1 MPVTFYGR
9 TTEFEALNDELEQV
23 RSGGRTR
30 LVAIRGRRQVGK
42 STLVERFAETAGVP
56 YASLPGM
63 KGTTEATQVSYS
75 LEALRSSLRPLP
87 DRAILEAATPPSTW
101 VRCPLLIPFAV
112 GETPTI
118 VVLDEFPWMM
128 EASSERLDGLLKAML
143 DGEFRRRQ
151 VLLILVGSD
160 EAMMEQLF
168 KHDQPL
174 FNKADRLLVVSPFNP
189 AETAAALGGTR
200 TALQVFDAQLVTG
213 GFPGLVEQ
221 AKREGSIKNF
231 VVASLSK
238 ADSPLV
244 DAAQIRLAGELL
256 ESENARL
263 VLSAIGADEMGE
275 IKYSRIADRLG
286 GDRKAAEGKVDRALE
301 VLVEAKRIVATEFPG
316 GNRQS
321 RLKRY
326 RIADSYLRF
335 WFRFIEPNLRSI
347 QVGRFDIAVKSY
359 ETGWE
364 AWRGKAIEPVVR
376 EGFLL
381 LAPSLGTPYES
392 IESVDGWWD
401 RTERHEFDLVG
412 STRRGG
418 VDAVGSIK
426 WRTREKFHA
435 RELSELA
442 NARSVVDRASA
453 ARLVVVS
460 TAGVE
465 VGVEPDLSL
474 GAEELLAVWPA

>member
-101 VRCPLLIPFAV
+101 VRVLSLIPFAV

-256 ESENARL
+256 ESENAVARPFGDRRRRDGGDQ
-263 VLSAIGADEMGE
+263 VL
-275 IKYSRIADRLG
+275 ADRRPTRWRSQSG
-286 GDRKAAEGKVDRALE
+286 RREGRPRTRSAGRGEANRCDRVSRRQPTVEAQALPDRRLISS
-301 VLVEAKRIVATEFPG
+301 VLVPLHRAEPPEHP
-316 GNRQS
+316 S
-321 RLKRY
+321 RTFRY
-326 RIADSYLRF
+326 RGEKLR
-335 WFRFIEPNLRSI
+335 N
-347 QVGRFDIAVKSY
+347 GM
-359 ETGWE
+359 
-364 AWRGKAIEPVVR
+364 
-376 EGFLL
+376 
-381 LAPSLGTPYES
+381 
-392 IESVDGWWD
+392 
-401 RTERHEFDLVG
+401 
-412 STRRGG
+412 GG
-418 VDAVGSIK
+418 V
-426 WRTREKFHA
+426 
-435 RELSELA
+435 
-442 NARSVVDRASA
+442 
-453 ARLVVVS
+453 
-460 TAGVE
+460 AGQ
-465 VGVEPDLSL
+465 GD
-474 GAEELLAVWPA
+474 